1 MFFLEINPLIKP
13 EIGLVFW
20 TTLSF
25 LLLLFVLAKFAWKPI
40 LGAIRKREETINDSL
55 ATAERVKAEMAQ
67 LKSENEALMAQA
79 REERAVMLKEARE
92 VKDKIINEAKEQAK
106 AEANKII
113 VDAQQAIQAQKMAAL
128 TDVKN
133 QVGTLVIEVAEKV
146 LRRELSSKADQESYI
161 KQLSEGVKL
170 N

>member
-1 MFFLEINPLIKP
+1 MDLLLPG
-13 EIGLVFW
+13 IGLLVW
-20 TTLSF
+20 TLIAF
-25 LLLLFVLAKFAWKPI
+25 LLVFFILKKFAWKI
-40 LGAIRKREETINDSL
+40 IIQSLNDREKGISDSL
-55 ATAERVKAEMAQ
+55 ETAKKLKAEMAQ
-67 LKSENEALMAQA
+67 MKSENEALMAQA
-79 REERAVMLKEARE
+79 REERAAMLKEARE

-113 VDAQQAIQAQKMAAL
+113 VDAQQAIHAQKMAAL

-146 LRRELSSKADQESYI
+146 LRRELASKTDQESYI